1 MNQGMHMKK
10 RYLTITCGLLLAGA
24 QPALAE
30 PGGVDLSVK
39 GGTLGGGIE
48 LGIGLTDT
56 LALRAGGNYLKF
68 SFDSTIS
75 NIDYEM
81 EPEFANASLLLDWYP
96 FGGVFR
102 LTGGIFYNGNEVALT
117 GTPRRDTYLSGYE
130 VPAEY
135 AHLEYLADTVRVH
148 GTVEFNTFSPYLGI
162 GWNSNR
168 QRTPG
173 WGIAFEL
180 GVLFQGAPNVTSLY
194 ATAAEPLGSYAG
206 HPAVLQALEEEKL
219 AIEDDLENYQYYPVA
234 SLMVSYTF

>member
-1 MNQGMHMKK
+1 MEK
-10 RYLTITCGLLLAGA
+10 RYVGIFCGLLLAGA
-24 QPALAE
+24 QPVLAE
-30 PGGVDLSVK
+30 DGKVDLGIR

-56 LALRAGGNYLKF
+56 VALRAGVNYLRF

-81 EPEFANASLLLDWYP
+81 EPEFANGSLLLDWYP
-96 FGGVFR
+96 FDGVFR
-102 LTGGIFYNGNEVALT
+102 VTGGLFYNRNEVSLT

-130 VPAEY
+130 VPAGY

-168 QRTPG
+168 ERNPG
-173 WGIAFEL
+173 WGIALEL

-194 ATAAEPLGSYAG
+194 ATAAEPLGSYAN

-234 SLMVSYTF
+234 SLTINYTF

>member
-1 MNQGMHMKK
+1 MAK
-10 RYLTITCGLLLAGA
+10 RYLAIFCGLLLVGA
-24 QPALAE
+24 QPALAAE
-30 PGGVDLSVK
+30 GSTVDLGIR

-48 LGIGLTDT
+48 LGIGLSDG
-56 LALRAGGNYLKF
+56 LVLRAGANYLKF

-81 EPEFANASLLLDWYP
+81 EPEFANGSLLLDWYP
-96 FGGVFR
+96 FDGVFR
-102 LTGGIFYNGNEVALT
+102 LTGGIFYNGNEIKLT
-117 GTPRRDTYLSGYE
+117 GTPRRDTALSGYE
-130 VPAEY
+130 IPAEY

-168 QRTPG
+168 ARTPG
-173 WGIAFEL
+173 WGIALEL
-180 GVLFQGAPNVTSLY
+180 GVLFQGAPNVTSLS
-194 ATAAEPLGSYAG
+194 ATAAEPLGDYAN

-234 SLMVSYTF
+234 SLTLNYTF

>member
-1 MNQGMHMKK
+1 MEK
-10 RYLTITCGLLLAGA
+10 RYLGIFCGLLLAGA

-30 PGGVDLSVK
+30 DGRVDLGIK

-56 LALRAGGNYLKF
+56 MALRAGVNYLKF

-81 EPEFANASLLLDWYP
+81 EPEFANGSLLLDWYP
-96 FGGVFR
+96 FNGVFR
-102 LTGGIFYNGNEVALT
+102 LTGGVFYNGNEVSLT
-117 GTPRRDTYLSGYE
+117 GSPRRDTYLAGYE

-168 QRTPG
+168 ERTPG
-173 WGIAFEL
+173 WGIALEL
-180 GVLFQGAPNVTSLY
+180 GVLFQGQPHEFS
-194 ATAAEPLGSYAG
+194 
-206 HPAVLQALEEEKL
+206 
-219 AIEDDLENYQYYPVA
+219 I
-234 SLMVSYTF
+234 VSFHETPC